1 MNSREVLL
9 AVDGNR
15 MRTQIFLTWGKIYSM
30 ATTSRGNL
38 LVGSRSDTI
47 QYYVLEEKTN
57 HRQR

>member
-1 MNSREVLL
+1 
-9 AVDGNR
+9 
-15 MRTQIFLTWGKIYSM
+15 MRTQIFLTWGKIYSV

-47 QYYVLEEKTN
+47 RYYVLEEKTN